1 MFGMAGAMLSAG
13 AASAMLLS
21 APALAAD
28 WLDDVYVGARLSV
41 NDSDENNLVFD
52 ETLGGAIFVGKP
64 VWKGFRLEAELS
76 RREPDIEKIS
86 VAKVNG
92 QLNATGAILMFY
104 YDFRRPEKEL
114 RPFVG
119 FGAGAAKLSAS
130 AKGSRNN
137 EAIILDA
144 NNTKRAMKGAVGLSW
159 RLHPKM
165 ALEIAAV
172 YFETENKIFN
182 GEFGANKAFEG
193 FYRAYG
199 GSLGFRRAF

>member
-1 MFGMAGAMLSAG
+1 MLRMVCAVLSAS
-13 AASAMLLS
+13 AANAVILP
-21 APALAAD
+21 APVLAAD

-64 VWKGFRLEAELS
+64 VWKGFRIEAELS

-86 VAKVNG
+86 VATVNG
-92 QLNATGAILMFY
+92 QLNATGAILMVY
-104 YDFRRPEKEL
+104 YDFRKPEKEL

-130 AKGSRNN
+130 AKGARGGEPITLHTS
-137 EAIILDA
+137 
-144 NNTKRAMKGAVGLSW
+144 NTKRAIQGAVGLSW

-165 ALEIAAV
+165 ALELAAV

-182 GEFGANKAFEG
+182 GDFGNNTAFEG
-193 FYRAYG
+193 FYRSYG